1 MFVNEIASNLNFL
14 SNVTQPVSHL
24 WYYAV
29 VVFVVMLEGPF
40 SILLASSA
48 ATTGVLEPIPV
59 FAAASLGN
67 LLADSLWYTLGYYGR
82 LDLVLRWR
90 FLKINPA
97 SIELLKEKMQRHV
110 IKILLVAK
118 ITNGMIVPALI
129 ATGVA
134 RVPLRKW
141 FPLIFFTNLLVTG
154 GFVALGYFTALN
166 ILKLNHWI
174 RYLVL
179 GFSLLFFVAVSV
191 YIQRLIRK
199 QISVES
205 ITEMDQ
211 PFSRKKL

>member
-1 MFVNEIASNLNFL
+1 MLVNELVSNLNLL
-14 SNVTQPVSHL
+14 SSGTQPVTHL
-24 WYYAV
+24 WLYGV
-29 VVFVVMLEGPF
+29 VVLVVMLEGPF
-40 SILLASSA
+40 TILLASSA
-48 ATTGVLEPIPV
+48 ASTGVLEPIPV

-67 LLADSLWYTLGYYGR
+67 LLADSLWYMLGYYGR
-82 LDLVLRWR
+82 LDIVLRWR
-90 FLKINPA
+90 FLKINPV
-97 SIELLKEKMQRHV
+97 SIELLKEKMHRHA

-118 ITNGMIVPALI
+118 MTNGMIVPALI

-141 FPLIFFTNLLVTG
+141 FPVIFFSNLLVTG
-154 GFVALGYFTALN
+154 SFVALGYFTAVN

-179 GFSLLFFVAVSV
+179 GVSLLFFAALSI

-211 PFSRKKL
+211 PVSEKKA

>member
-1 MFVNEIASNLNFL
+1 
-14 SNVTQPVSHL
+14 
-24 WYYAV
+24 
-29 VVFVVMLEGPF
+29 MLEGPF
-40 SILLASSA
+40 TILIASSA
-48 ATTGVLEPIPV
+48 ASTGVLEPIPV

-67 LLADSLWYTLGYYGR
+67 LLADSLWYLLGYYGR
-82 LDLVLRWR
+82 LDIVLRWR
-90 FLKINPA
+90 FLKISPVN
-97 SIELLKEKMQRHV
+97 IEILKEKMHRHV

-141 FPLIFFTNLLVTG
+141 FPVIFFTNLLVTG
-154 GFVALGYFTALN
+154 GFVGLGYFTAVN

-174 RYLVL
+174 RYLAL
-179 GFSLLFFVAVSV
+179 GVSILFFVALSI

-205 ITEMDQ
+205 ITEMDE
-211 PFSRKKL
+211 PVSEKKS